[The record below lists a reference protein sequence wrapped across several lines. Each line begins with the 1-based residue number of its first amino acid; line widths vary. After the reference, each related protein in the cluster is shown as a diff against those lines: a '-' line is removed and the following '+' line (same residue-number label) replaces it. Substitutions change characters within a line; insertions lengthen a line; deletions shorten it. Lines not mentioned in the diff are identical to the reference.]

1 MRKKNF
7 GRKMIIAV
15 PESLFKDFQEV
26 CYENLTNMSHE
37 IRIFMYSYVKKENKN
52 VEKKINN

>member
-15 PESLFKDFQEV
+15 PESLFKDFQEE
-26 CYENLTNMSHE
+26 CCNNLTNMSHE
-37 IRIFMYSYVKKENKN
+37 IRIFMWSYIQKEHKN
-52 VEKKINN
+52 GKIFND